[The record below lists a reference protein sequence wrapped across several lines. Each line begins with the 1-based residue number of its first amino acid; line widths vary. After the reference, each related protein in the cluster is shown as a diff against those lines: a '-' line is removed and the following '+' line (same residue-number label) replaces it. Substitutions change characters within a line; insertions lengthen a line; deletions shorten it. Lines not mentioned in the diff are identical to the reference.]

1 MATQQPDWYAVLG
14 VPSTASADEI
24 RQAFRQAALRLH
36 PDKAGAAA
44 ASAAA
49 GAAAGVASSGS
60 GSSACVSAAVQA
72 AAAAAEE
79 YHRVQQA
86 WEVLQDGD
94 KRAAYDRQLALAAAA
109 AHVHINETVPLAE
122 LAEEAVDGLPCRA
135 WPCRCGGGYYLLD
148 EDAQAAQAAAA
159 ADAAQAAAAG
169 AAEARPAELVVPCST
184 CSLHI
189 RVLAPPA

>member
-86 WEVLQDGD
+86 WEVRLPAVQCIAPLQACCCTSPCFCCCSG
-94 KRAAYDRQLALAAAA
+94 ALGCA
-109 AHVHINETVPLAE
+109 
-122 LAEEAVDGLPCRA
+122 
-135 WPCRCGGGYYLLD
+135 GG
-148 EDAQAAQAAAA
+148 A
-159 ADAAQAAAAG
+159 
-169 AAEARPAELVVPCST
+169 
-184 CSLHI
+184 
-189 RVLAPPA
+189 

>member
-1 MATQQPDWYAVLG
+1 MLPGSPVAEA
-14 VPSTASADEI
+14 
-24 RQAFRQAALRLH
+24 AALTHQLAMQPARSTTLSRI
-36 PDKAGAAA
+36 PPAPTP
-44 ASAAA
+44 
-49 GAAAGVASSGS
+49 
-60 GSSACVSAAVQA
+60 Q
-72 AAAAAEE
+72 
-79 YHRVQQA
+79 
-86 WEVLQDGD
+86 VLQDGD

>member
-1 MATQQPDWYAVLG
+1 MAAQPPDWYAVLG

-24 RQAFRQAALRLH
+24 KQAFRQAALRLH

-49 GAAAGVASSGS
+49 GAAAGVASGSGS
-60 GSSACVSAAVQA
+60 GACV

-86 WEVLQDGD
+86 WEVLQDAD

-109 AHVHINETVPLAE
+109 AQVHINETVPLAE

-135 WPCRCGGGYYLLD
+135 WPCRCGGSYYLLD

-169 AAEARPAELVVPCST
+169 AAQARPAELVVPCST

-189 RVLAPPA
+189 RVLAAPA